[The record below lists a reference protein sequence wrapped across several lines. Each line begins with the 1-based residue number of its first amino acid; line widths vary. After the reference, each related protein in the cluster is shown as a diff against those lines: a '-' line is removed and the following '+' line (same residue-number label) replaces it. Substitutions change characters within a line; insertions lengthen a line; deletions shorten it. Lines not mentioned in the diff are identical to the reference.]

1 MFSSVQLFSG
11 LVITYKIKTSLIF
24 SFLKLL
30 RTEDGKFFSKGPK
43 SKYFTLSRLYK
54 IKKETKPKIIY
65 LQ

>member
-30 RTEDGKFFSKGPK
+30 RREDGNFITKGTK

-54 IKKETKPKIIY
+54 IKKETKPKIIH